1 MPHTAVI
8 LAAGKGTR
16 MKSDVPKVLHR
27 IAGRTMLDWVIAAVT
42 ETKPER
48 TIVVVGHGADEV
60 IASLP
65 EGIESCLQ
73 ADQRG
78 TGHAVQIAMAA
89 LGLVDG
95 DLLVLAGDTPLLDS
109 ATIAGL
115 VDAHGSQANATT
127 VLSSIVAEPHG
138 YGRIVRSSDGAVRA
152 IVEQRDADDDV
163 EAIDEINA
171 GAYVF
176 SVAELSADIARL
188 TMDNAQGEFYLTD
201 VVKIAT
207 DRGNR
212 VGAVIAEE
220 QNVMGVNSHRH
231 LAEAAA
237 HRRAIINSDL
247 MEAGVAMVDPHVTY
261 IDHDVVVEPG
271 ATLYPNVHLT
281 AGTVVRAGARVGPDV
296 SADASIIGANA
307 RVWYSVLRG
316 AEVGTSAEVGPYAS
330 LRPETVLGE
339 AAKAGTFVEIKK
351 SVVGAGTKIPHL
363 AYVGDATIG
372 DRSNLGAG
380 TVTVNYNGYEK
391 FRTEIG
397 ADVKIGSDTMLVA
410 PVSIG
415 DGAMT
420 AAGSVITED
429 VEPGDM
435 AFGRARQ
442 VNKAGLAA
450 RLRARYRGDSGS
462 E

>member
-16 MKSDVPKVLHR
+16 MKSDLPKVLHR
-27 IAGRTMLDWVIAAVT
+27 IAGRTMLDWVIAAVA

-48 TIVVVGHGADEV
+48 TIVVVGHGADDV
-60 IASLP
+60 IESLP
-65 EGIESCLQ
+65 DGVESCLQ

-78 TGHAVQIAMAA
+78 TGHAVQIAMES
-89 LGLVDG
+89 LGPVDG
-95 DLLVLAGDTPLLDS
+95 DVLVLAGDTPLLDG
-109 ATIAGL
+109 ATIEAL
-115 VDAHGSQANATT
+115 LEAHSSDQNITT
-127 VLSSIVAEPHG
+127 VLSAIVADPHG
-138 YGRIVRSSDGAVRA
+138 YGRIVRGSDAAVRG
-152 IVEQRDADDDV
+152 IVEQQDADDV
-163 EAIDEINA
+163 VNAIDEINA

-176 SVAELSADIARL
+176 SVADLTADIARL
-188 TMDNAQGEFYLTD
+188 TTDNAQGELYLTD

-207 DRGNR
+207 DRGSR
-212 VGAVIAEE
+212 VGAVIADETT
-220 QNVMGVNSHRH
+220 VMGVNSHRH

-237 HRRAIINSDL
+237 HRRRIINAGL
-247 MEAGVAMVDPHVTY
+247 MESGVAMVDPTVTY
-261 IDHDVVVEPG
+261 VDHDVIVEPG
-271 ATLYPNVHLT
+271 VVLYPNVHLT
-281 AGTVVRAGARVGPDV
+281 DATVVKAGARVGPDV
-296 SADASIIGANA
+296 SAEASIIGADA

-316 AEVGTSAEVGPYAS
+316 ADVGSSAQVGPYAS
-330 LRPETVLGE
+330 LRPEAVLGE

-351 SVVGAGTKIPHL
+351 STVGAGTKIPHL

-429 VEPGDM
+429 VEAGAM

-442 VNKAGLAA
+442 VNKPGLAA

>member
-27 IAGRTMLDWVIAAVT
+27 IAGRTMLDWVLAAVT
-42 ETKPER
+42 ESGPER
-48 TIVVVGHGADEV
+48 IIVVVGHGADEV
-60 IASLP
+60 IESLP
-65 EGIESCLQ
+65 DGIESCLQ

-78 TGHAVQIAMAA
+78 TGHAVQVAMEA
-89 LGLVDG
+89 LGPLEG
-95 DLLVLAGDTPLLDS
+95 DVLVLAGDTPLLDA
-109 ATIAGL
+109 ATISAL
-115 VDAHGSQANATT
+115 VNAHSSEENVTT

-138 YGRIVRSSDGAVRA
+138 YGRIVRGDDGAVRA
-152 IVEQRDADDDV
+152 IVEQRDADDAVDS
-163 EAIDEINA
+163 IDEINA

-188 TMDNAQGEFYLTD
+188 TTDNAQGEFYLTD
-201 VVKIAT
+201 VVKMAT
-207 DRGNR
+207 DNGNR

-220 QNVMGVNSHRH
+220 QKVMGVNSHRH

-237 HRRAIINSDL
+237 HRRAIINSEL
-247 MEAGVAMVDPHVTY
+247 MEAGVAMVDPNVTY
-261 IDHDVVVEPG
+261 VDHDVIVEPG

-296 SADASIIGANA
+296 SAEASTIGANA
-307 RVWYSVLRG
+307 RVWYSVIRG
-316 AEVGTSAEVGPYAS
+316 AVVGTAAEVGPYGS
-330 LRPETVLGE
+330 LRPEAVLGE
-339 AAKAGTFVEIKK
+339 SAKAGTFVEIKK

-363 AYVGDATIG
+363 SYVGDATIG

-397 ADVKIGSDTMLVA
+397 SDVKIGSDTMLVA

-429 VEPGDM
+429 VEPGAM